1 MPVRKWRIRI
11 NMTAEDSQERIMS
24 QANDLPEGSAPAA
37 AAPRANE
44 MNLVWVDMEMTGLE
58 PDTDRII
65 EVAVVVTDMHLN
77 VLAEGPVFAIHQ
89 SDETLDKMDNWNKGT
104 HGRSGLTERV
114 KASTVTEAQAEEELI
129 KFMKQWVP
137 KGKSPMCGNTIGQD
151 RRFMVRYMPKL
162 EAFFHY
168 RNIDVSTLKEL
179 GKRWNPTMVAGFKKH
194 QMHTAMADI
203 IESIDELKYYREHF
217 IKL

>member
-1 MPVRKWRIRI
+1 
-11 NMTAEDSQERIMS
+11 MS
-24 QANDLPEGSAPAA
+24 QANDLPAGSAPAA
-37 AAPRANE
+37 ATPRQNE
-44 MNLVWVDMEMTGLE
+44 FNLVWVDMEMTGLE

-65 EVAVVVTDMHLN
+65 EVAVIVTYMHLN
-77 VLAEGPVFAIHQ
+77 VLAEAPVFVIHQ
-89 SDETLDKMDNWNKGT
+89 TDETLDKMDNWNKGT
-104 HGRSGLTERV
+104 HGRSGLIDRV

-129 KFMKQWVP
+129 KFLKLLVP
-137 KGKSPMCGNTIGQD
+137 KGKAPMCGNTIGQD

-179 GKRWNPTMVAGFKKH
+179 GKRWKPEMVAGFKKH
-194 QMHTAMADI
+194 QMHTALADI
-203 IESIDELKYYREHF
+203 IESIEELKYYREHF